1 MGTAH
6 PIHIHGNRLYVVKYG
21 LGVVNESSGLL
32 QGPNQDIEYSPDYR
46 FANWRNASWSNGNV
60 PDVNLIDPPLKDTI
74 VIPYKGYVVLRV
86 KTENP
91 GSNLVFAYII
101 VKMQLQIL
109 TDNNETF
116 NQNIRNK
123 KLLIKI

>member
-91 GSNLVFAYII
+91 GSNLVFANII
-101 VKMQLQIL
+101 VKMQLQI
-109 TDNNETF
+109 
-116 NQNIRNK
+116 
-123 KLLIKI
+123 